1 MDKQCIQEEM
11 EYREWREA
19 PQWYCVKTT
28 YHLSTGK
35 MESEIVADEKTNLA
49 IVIQQVEK
57 PSKGVLPENELADEI
72 LAVVACLSVVNTVLK
87 PLPPDTLAVSQLWQ
101 GVLRL
106 FCQLCRNSEQNSRR
120 GGHFLSPTS
129 SARSSS
135 MVQP

>member
-28 YHLSTGK
+28 YHPSTGK

-57 PSKGVLPENELADEI
+57 PSDGVFETA
-72 LAVVACLSVVNTVLK
+72 
-87 PLPPDTLAVSQLWQ
+87 
-101 GVLRL
+101 
-106 FCQLCRNSEQNSRR
+106 NSTIYYTYHR
-120 GGHFLSPTS
+120 GYEEAKRQMMA
-129 SARSSS
+129 ARA
-135 MVQP
+135 